1 MMKRFLL
8 LLAMALMLAL
18 PVVAS
23 ADNGVDAALQVGA
36 TEIHVGDV
44 IPLTVTVTHP
54 QGWRVI
60 FPTLDKMWG
69 DLEVRAQNAPQITE
83 NGNGTE
89 TTTQEV
95 DVTYFRPKQVTTPAI
110 ELSIVD
116 DQGQV
121 QNLSVEPAVLNVKSV
136 LVENDST
143 LRDIKPQAELWQL
156 SSSPIPFIGSLL
168 LGFTVLGGASFWVL
182 KHRPL
187 ADKRTPRERA
197 LDEFKA
203 IDAEKLIE
211 TDVKAYSVR
220 VSDSLRDYLTR
231 GCGINAHDLTTG
243 ELAQTLKQREVPADV
258 SSRIVGVLRRC
269 DEVKFA
275 NDTSDMAALKTLT
288 AISQQIVL
296 AYPPAPES
304 KKGEVKK

>member
-8 LLAMALMLAL
+8 LLAMALVLAF

-23 ADNGVDAALQVGA
+23 ADNGVDATLQVGA
-36 TEIHVGDV
+36 SEIHVGDV

-54 QGWRVI
+54 KGWRVI
-60 FPTLDKMWG
+60 FPTLDKTWG
-69 DLEVRAQNAPQITE
+69 DLEVRAQNTPQLVE

-89 TTTQEV
+89 TTTQEI
-95 DVTYFRPKQVTTPAI
+95 DVAYFRPNQVTTPAI
-110 ELSIVD
+110 ELTIAD

-121 QNLSVEPAVLNVKSV
+121 QSFSVEPAVLNVKSV
-136 LVENDST
+136 LVENDTT

-168 LGFTVLGGASFWVL
+168 LGFTVLGGAGFWVL
-182 KHRPL
+182 KHRPQ

-220 VSDSLRDYLTR
+220 VSDTLRDYLAR
-231 GCGINAHDLTTG
+231 GCGINAHDRTTG
-243 ELAQTLKQREVPADV
+243 ELAQTLKQREVPADI
-258 SSRIVGVLRRC
+258 SSRIIGVLRRC
-269 DEVKFA
+269 DAVKFA

-296 AYPPAPES
+296 AFPAMPVS